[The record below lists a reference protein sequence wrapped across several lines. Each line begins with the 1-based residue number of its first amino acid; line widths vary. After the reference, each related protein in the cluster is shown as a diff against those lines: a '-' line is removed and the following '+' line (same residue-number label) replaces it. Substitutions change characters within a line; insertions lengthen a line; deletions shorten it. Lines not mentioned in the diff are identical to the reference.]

1 MDTLQCPR
9 ILISPHGD
17 YPILFKMRVMRHI
30 SLHIVTS
37 APPAPPDRGCN
48 FYLIKYCIQDTTFAF
63 VRHTLSCLNHHS
75 HLMPANNWVLAGT
88 YQQRLKVHNEYY
100 APTNSAICSLKFKLV
115 RTFLRRAV
123 FYYFLCDTFTKNG
136 FNLWVVI
143 MMLSSG
149 LGLGFFESTSNLR
162 FCINIVKKMKMLH
175 FANDMPRHIL
185 LPIPNGTN

>member
-1 MDTLQCPR
+1 MTYDCLTYIHQNYTHFDEHGTAQHFDIVPFSTHRQTYRQMDTLQCPR

-75 HLMPANNWVLAGT
+75 HLMPANNWVLAGK
-88 YQQRLKVHNEYY
+88 YQQRLKVLNEYS
-100 APTNSAICSLKFKLV
+100 APTNSAICSLKFKLI
-115 RTFLRRAV
+115 RPFFCTAL
-123 FYYFLCDTFTKNG
+123 YFIT
-136 FNLWVVI
+136 
-143 MMLSSG
+143 SSVTP
-149 LGLGFFESTSNLR
+149 LQKMVSTY
-162 FCINIVKKMKMLH
+162 
-175 FANDMPRHIL
+175 
-185 LPIPNGTN
+185 G